1 MELQKTNYKNDALKV
16 EINCYIDKKNEI
28 WFRGKEI
35 ALTLEY
41 KNTCKAIIDHVHK
54 DDKKFMVCKI
64 KSKTGGNKTLP
75 LDKSPETGGNK
86 TLPLAEDI
94 EKAIECLFI
103 NESGFYSLILSSK
116 QPKAR
121 EFKHWVTSKV
131 LPSIRKKGYYDTKS
145 KQLLIESEYDLHC
158 KAVSF
163 IRDKYCEALM
173 IAGLGENQRNQ
184 NTRISSFKK
193 GYMPGQCDLMIMDP
207 TSKYNSLCIEFK
219 SPTGSYNVSEQQL
232 YMKKMYEKNKC
243 KYIMSNC
250 YDDVIF
256 EVVKH
261 MEESNRYIKRRSKKI
276 SEQ

>member
-16 EINCYIDKKNEI
+16 EISCYIDKKNEI

-35 ALTLEY
+35 ALILEY

-64 KSKTGGNKTLP
+64 KPKARGNKTLP
-75 LDKSPETGGNK
+75 LT
-86 TLPLAEDI
+86 EDF

-145 KQLLIESEYDLHC
+145 KPLLIESEYDLHC

-193 GYMPGQCDLMIMDP
+193 RIYAR
-207 TSKYNSLCIEFK
+207 T
-219 SPTGSYNVSEQQL
+219 V
-232 YMKKMYEKNKC
+232 
-243 KYIMSNC
+243 
-250 YDDVIF
+250 
-256 EVVKH
+256 
-261 MEESNRYIKRRSKKI
+261 
-276 SEQ
+276 

>member
-35 ALTLEY
+35 ALILEY

-121 EFKHWVTSKV
+121 
-131 LPSIRKKGYYDTKS
+131 
-145 KQLLIESEYDLHC
+145 
-158 KAVSF
+158 
-163 IRDKYCEALM
+163 
-173 IAGLGENQRNQ
+173 
-184 NTRISSFKK
+184 
-193 GYMPGQCDLMIMDP
+193 
-207 TSKYNSLCIEFK
+207 
-219 SPTGSYNVSEQQL
+219 
-232 YMKKMYEKNKC
+232 
-243 KYIMSNC
+243 
-250 YDDVIF
+250 
-256 EVVKH
+256 
-261 MEESNRYIKRRSKKI
+261 
-276 SEQ
+276 